1 MTAVRLLSYIPY
13 AKIKLMAVNMRR
25 TCSTLLAGFGIR
37 SKDSLLVQKKDLAS
51 CKRNLDKAIFGVANW
66 KPSDFRILQGY
77 ACC

>member
-37 SKDSLLVQKKDLAS
+37 SKDSLLVQKKDLA
-51 CKRNLDKAIFGVANW
+51 VM
-66 KPSDFRILQGY
+66 
-77 ACC
+77 